1 MATWVFS
8 KLPGLRY
15 YFPENF
21 RCNLKFYESEIF
33 SDSFFNRI
41 FDSENFCF
49 LCEKLLNLGS
59 ETWKIK
65 LQRIVGNL
73 LDKLWKLYMDGTV
86 IKKFLAFLKT

>member
-8 KLPGLRY
+8 TLLGLQY

-49 LCEKLLNLGS
+49 FCEK
-59 ETWKIK
+59 
-65 LQRIVGNL
+65 
-73 LDKLWKLYMDGTV
+73 
-86 IKKFLAFLKT
+86 